1 MAKLGT
7 LKPRLGGLAPRVGA
21 SDRDGKGR
29 DQHRNAIKP
38 WRNWYKLARWERLRQ
53 QAFVRDAFICQR
65 SGVLCIGKHPEPN
78 SPVANHKRRH
88 NGDPALFWDIDNIE
102 TVSKEVHDTIVQ
114 AEEAKDIKGVWY

>member
-7 LKPRLGGLAPRVGA
+7 LKPRLSGLPPRLGA
-21 SDRDGKGR
+21 ADRDGKGR
-29 DQHRNAIKP
+29 DQHRSATKP
-38 WRNWYKLARWERLRQ
+38 WRAWYKTARWEKLRQ
-53 QAFVRDAFICQR
+53 QAFVRDLYTCQR
-65 SGVLCIGKHPEPN
+65 SGVLCIGKHPAPN

-88 NGDPALFWDIDNIE
+88 NGDPALFWDINNIE